1 MGKID
6 TESQVISQEVA
17 AFGHLFFP
25 RLILVEGLKRVPGE
39 DGVTAK
45 GVGNCESSG

>member
-6 TESQVISQEVA
+6 TEVQVISQEVA
-17 AFGHLFFP
+17 AFGHLVFPVFF
-25 RLILVEGLKRVPGE
+25 LVEGLKRVPGK

-45 GVGNCESSG
+45 GVGSCESSG